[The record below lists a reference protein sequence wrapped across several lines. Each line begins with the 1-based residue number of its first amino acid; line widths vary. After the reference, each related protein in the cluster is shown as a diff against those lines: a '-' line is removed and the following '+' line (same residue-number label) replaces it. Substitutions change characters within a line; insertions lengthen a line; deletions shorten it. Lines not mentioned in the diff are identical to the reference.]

1 MSTIL
6 FDTHSFV
13 KKLTEAGM
21 PEKQAEILASEQA
34 QLVENRLATKTDLS
48 VMKKDIVNELT
59 IRFGS
64 MLVIAVGV
72 VATLVKLL

>member
-1 MSTIL
+1 
-6 FDTHSFV
+6 
-13 KKLTEAGM
+13 GM

>member
-64 MLVIAVGV
+64 MLVIAVAV

>member
-48 VMKKDIVNELT
+48 IMKKDIVNELT

-64 MLVIAVGV
+64 MLVTAVGV

>member
-48 VMKKDIVNELT
+48 IMKKDIVNELT